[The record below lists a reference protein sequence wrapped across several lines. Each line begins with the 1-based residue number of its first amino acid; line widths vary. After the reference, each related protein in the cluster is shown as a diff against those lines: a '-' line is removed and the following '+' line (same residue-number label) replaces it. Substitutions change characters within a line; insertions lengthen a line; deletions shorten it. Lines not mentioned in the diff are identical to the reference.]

1 MIMRRMGFVCMAA
14 ALAAVGVTGC
24 ATKKY
29 VRNQTAPIIQHAGQ
43 LNNQTA
49 ENSRHIQDV
58 DQRAQAGIQKA
69 QSSADTANQNAQ
81 NASQQATTAQTSAND
96 AVNREDSLDSV
107 VKGLDNYKQVA
118 KVSVH
123 FGFNKAVLT
132 ADDKEKLD
140 SFAQQ
145 LTSAQNYI
153 LEVTG
158 GTDSVGP
165 KLYNDELSNRRADA
179 AVQYLV
185 SKYNIAPRRFYV
197 IGVGKDQYVASNQTE
212 AGRRENRRVT
222 IQMLSN
228 MSSTN
233 SAGTSADSGQSNQS
247 AQSTQ
252 PNATGQSNPVPQE

>member
-1 MIMRRMGFVCMAA
+1 MTMKRMGFVWMAA
-14 ALAAVGVTGC
+14 ALAVAAVTGC
-24 ATKKY
+24 ATKNY

-43 LNNQTA
+43 LNNATA
-49 ENSRHIQDV
+49 ENSRRIHDV

-69 QSSADTANQNAQ
+69 QSAADTANQNAQ
-81 NASQQATTAQTSAND
+81 TAGQQAATAQTAAND
-96 AVNREDSLDSV
+96 AVTRADSLSSV

-123 FGFNKAVLT
+123 FAFNKAVLT
-132 ADDKEKLD
+132 TDDKEKLD

-145 LTSAQNYI
+145 LTNAQNFI

-158 GTDSVGP
+158 GTDSAGP
-165 KLYNDELSNRRADA
+165 ALYNDELSNRRADA

-185 SKYNIAPRRFYV
+185 TKYNIAPRRFYV
-197 IGVGKDQYVASNQTE
+197 IGVGKDQYVASNRTA

-228 MSSTN
+228 MSSTS
-233 SAGTSADSGQSNQS
+233 SATASTGSVQSNQP
-247 AQSTQ
+247 AQTAQ
-252 PNATGQSNPVPQE
+252 TTAAPE